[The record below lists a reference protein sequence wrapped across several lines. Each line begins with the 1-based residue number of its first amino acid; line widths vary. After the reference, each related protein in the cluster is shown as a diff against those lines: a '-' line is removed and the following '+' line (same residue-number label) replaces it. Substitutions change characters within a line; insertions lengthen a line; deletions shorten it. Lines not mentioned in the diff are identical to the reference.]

1 MNRDVDGAD
10 AQLCDARNL
19 PLRQVGQGDI
29 VPHQEGQAGIVILEI
44 EGLPHTGGHLIHKAE
59 DTPVRAGAGLVH
71 QIGLKIEAQLLP
83 LRLAYPQ
90 GAAAAVLSYQG
101 QLQPGVVSKKFIVQ
115 HIHNGASVDVGQR
128 LTRPDT
134 RPLGRTVGV
143 HGFDFRQ
150 AHTFW
155 APQKNKVTEGGSAA
169 ARPFLFV
176 GADVLIGPAGGCGH
190 PPLRLIA
197 RAALVVCCDS
207 PGPPPGHTAR
217 CAPPLPGPPPKP
229 SGDGRGLGGERSRS
243 GRSELCRLR
252 RSEGSGACG
261 HAVTLRAL
269 RDGQLLTAP
278 PKIPLDC
285 VQPVFRSA
293 QFSVALLPGA
303 PRFYSTPFPGKKKEG

>member
-1 MNRDVDGAD
+1 M
-10 AQLCDARNL
+10 
-19 PLRQVGQGDI
+19 
-29 VPHQEGQAGIVILEI
+29 
-44 EGLPHTGGHLIHKAE
+44 
-59 DTPVRAGAGLVH
+59 
-71 QIGLKIEAQLLP
+71 
-83 LRLAYPQ
+83 
-90 GAAAAVLSYQG
+90 
-101 QLQPGVVSKKFIVQ
+101 
-115 HIHNGASVDVGQR
+115 
-128 LTRPDT
+128 
-134 RPLGRTVGV
+134 GV

-229 SGDGRGLGGERSRS
+229 SGDGRGFGGERSRS
-243 GRSELCRLR
+243 GRSELCRWR

-261 HAVTLRAL
+261 DAVTVRLFATPGCPPPRAGLRAARAAL
-269 RDGQLLTAP
+269 RSPSLRSIRAAHNGSPLLFYPISGQ
-278 PKIPLDC
+278 KERGVIPL
-285 VQPVFRSA
+285 VLFGLFTS
-293 QFSVALLPGA
+293 
-303 PRFYSTPFPGKKKEG
+303 PRR